1 MMTIQ
6 QKMYETTVKAVG
18 GRSGY
23 VESAAPVFSQKIST
37 PREMG
42 GAGGEGTNPEQLFA
56 AGYSACFDSALNMVA
71 RQSRIKIEGS
81 EVTATVSF
89 GKVEDGGF
97 GIGVKLDVLV
107 KGVDHDTA
115 VTLVNGAHAAC
126 PYSRATR
133 GNIAVEINVLEEEHS
148 FGGGY

>member
-18 GRSGY
+18 GRNGY
-23 VESAAPVFSQKIST
+23 IESESPKLNLTIST

-56 AGYSACFDSALNMVA
+56 SGYSACFDSALNMVA
-71 RQSRIKIEGS
+71 RLGKVKIEGS

-97 GIGVKLDVLV
+97 GIAVKLDVLV
-107 KGVDHDTA
+107 KGVDRETA
-115 VTLVNGAHAAC
+115 TSLVEAAHGAC

-133 GNIAVEINVLEEEHS
+133 GNIAVELNVL
-148 FGGGY
+148 

>member
-18 GRSGY
+18 GRNGAI
-23 VESAAPVFSQKIST
+23 ESESPKLNLTIST

-71 RQSRIKIEGS
+71 RMGKVKIEGS

-97 GIGVKLDVLV
+97 GIAVKLDVLV
-107 KGVDHDTA
+107 KGVDRETA
-115 VTLVNGAHAAC
+115 AKLVEAAHGAC

-133 GNIAVEINVLEEEHS
+133 GNIEVELNVL
-148 FGGGY
+148 

>member
-18 GRSGY
+18 GRNGY
-23 VESAAPVFSQKIST
+23 VESSSPELRLDVRT
-37 PREMG
+37 PKEMG

-56 AGYSACFDSALNMVA
+56 AGYAACFDSALNMVA
-71 RQSRIKIEGS
+71 RMQKIKLEGT
-81 EVTATVSF
+81 EVTATVHF

-97 GIGVKLDVLV
+97 GIAATLDVLA
-107 KGVDHDTA
+107 KGVDKATA
-115 VTLVNGAHAAC
+115 EKLVEAAHQAC

-133 GNIAVEINVLEEEHS
+133 GNIDVELNVL
-148 FGGGY
+148 

>member
-6 QKMYETTVKAVG
+6 QKMYKTTVKAVG
-18 GRSGY
+18 GRNGY
-23 VESAAPVFSQKIST
+23 VESSSPSLHLNIST

-71 RQSRIKIEGS
+71 RMQQIKHEGT

-97 GIGVKLDVLV
+97 GIGVKMDVLV

-115 VTLVNGAHAAC
+115 FKLVEGAHQAC
-126 PYSRATR
+126 PYSQATR
-133 GNIAVEINVLEEEHS
+133 GNIQVELNVL
-148 FGGGY
+148 

>member
-18 GRSGY
+18 GRNGTI
-23 VESAAPVFSQKIST
+23 ESESPKLNLTIST

-71 RQSRIKIEGS
+71 RMGKVKIEGS

-89 GKVEDGGF
+89 GIVEDGGF
-97 GIGVKLDVLV
+97 GIAVKRDVLV
-107 KGVDHDTA
+107 KGVDRETA
-115 VTLVNGAHAAC
+115 AKLVEAAHGAC

-133 GNIAVEINVLEEEHS
+133 GNIEVELNVL
-148 FGGGY
+148 

>member
-18 GRSGY
+18 GRNGY
-23 VESAAPVFSQKIST
+23 VESSSPELRLDVRT
-37 PREMG
+37 PKEMG

-56 AGYSACFDSALNMVA
+56 AGYAACFDSALNMVA
-71 RQSRIKIEGS
+71 RMQKIKLEGT
-81 EVTATVSF
+81 EVTATVHF

-97 GIGVKLDVLV
+97 GIAATLNVLA
-107 KGVDHDTA
+107 KGVDKATA
-115 VTLVNGAHAAC
+115 EKLVEAAHQAC

-133 GNIAVEINVLEEEHS
+133 GNIDVELNVL
-148 FGGGY
+148 

>member
-18 GRSGY
+18 GRNGY
-23 VESAAPVFSQKIST
+23 VESSSPELRLDVRT
-37 PREMG
+37 PKEMG

-56 AGYSACFDSALNMVA
+56 AGYAACFDSALNMVA
-71 RQSRIKIEGS
+71 RMQNIKLEGT
-81 EVTATVSF
+81 EVTATVHF

-97 GIGVKLDVLV
+97 GIAATLDVLA
-107 KGVDHDTA
+107 KGVDKETA
-115 VTLVNGAHAAC
+115 AKLVEAAHQAC

-133 GNIAVEINVLEEEHS
+133 GNIVVELNVL
-148 FGGGY
+148 

>member
-18 GRSGY
+18 GRNGY
-23 VESAAPVFSQKIST
+23 IESETPKLNLNIST
-37 PREMG
+37 PRELG

-71 RQSRIKIEGS
+71 RLGKVKIEGS
-81 EVTATVSF
+81 EVTATVSL

-97 GIGVKLDVLV
+97 GIAVKLDVLV

-115 VTLVNGAHAAC
+115 VSLVEAAHGAC

-133 GNIAVEINVLEEEHS
+133 GNIAVELNVL
-148 FGGGY
+148 

>member
-18 GRSGY
+18 GRNGY
-23 VESAAPVFSQKIST
+23 VESSSPELRLNVRT
-37 PREMG
+37 PKEMG

-56 AGYSACFDSALNMVA
+56 AGYAACFDSALNMVA
-71 RQSRIKIEGS
+71 RMQKIKLEGT
-81 EVTATVSF
+81 EVTATVHF

-97 GIGVKLDVLV
+97 GIAATLDVLA
-107 KGVDHDTA
+107 KGVDKATA
-115 VTLVNGAHAAC
+115 EKLVEAAHQAC

-133 GNIAVEINVLEEEHS
+133 GNIDVELNVL
-148 FGGGY
+148 

>member
-18 GRSGY
+18 GRNGY
-23 VESAAPVFSQKIST
+23 VESSSPELRLDVRT
-37 PREMG
+37 PKEMG

-56 AGYSACFDSALNMVA
+56 AGYAACFDSALNMVA
-71 RQSRIKIEGS
+71 RMQKIKLEGT
-81 EVTATVSF
+81 EVTATVHF

-97 GIGVKLDVLV
+97 GIAATLDVLA
-107 KGVDHDTA
+107 KGVDKETA
-115 VTLVNGAHAAC
+115 AKLVEAAHQAC

-133 GNIAVEINVLEEEHS
+133 GNIVVELNVL
-148 FGGGY
+148 

>member
-18 GRSGY
+18 GREGY
-23 VESAAPVFSQKIST
+23 VESESPAFYSEISI

-56 AGYSACFDSALNMVA
+56 AGYAACFDSALNMVA
-71 RQSRIKIEGS
+71 RMKQVKHEGT
-81 EVTATVSF
+81 EVVATVSF

-97 GIGVKLDVLV
+97 GIAAKLDVLV
-107 KGVDHDTA
+107 KGVDRETA
-115 VTLVNGAHAAC
+115 AALVEGAHQAC

-133 GNIAVEINVLEEEHS
+133 GNIEVELNIL
-148 FGGGY
+148 

>member
-1 MMTIQ
+1 MMNIQ

-18 GRSGY
+18 GRNGY
-23 VESAAPVFSQKIST
+23 IESSSPELRLDIST
-37 PREMG
+37 PKEMG
-42 GAGGEGTNPEQLFA
+42 GAGGAGTNPEQLFA

-71 RQSRIKIEGS
+71 RMQRVKLDGS

-97 GIGVKLDVLV
+97 GIAVKMDVLV
-107 KGVDHDTA
+107 KGVDHETA
-115 VTLVNGAHAAC
+115 VQLVDAAHGQC

-133 GNIAVEINVLEEEHS
+133 GNIQMELNVL
-148 FGGGY
+148 

>member
-18 GRSGY
+18 GRAGY
-23 VESAAPVFSQKIST
+23 VESSSPVFNHNIST

-56 AGYSACFDSALNMVA
+56 AGYAACFDSALNMVA
-71 RQSRIKIEGS
+71 RQMRIKVEGS
-81 EVTATVSF
+81 ETTATVSF

-107 KGVDHDTA
+107 KGVDHETA
-115 VTLVNGAHAAC
+115 VSLVNGAHAAC

-133 GNIAVEINVLEEEHS
+133 GNIVVEINVLEESS

>member
-18 GRSGY
+18 GRNGY
-23 VESAAPVFSQKIST
+23 VESSSPELRLDVRT
-37 PREMG
+37 PKEMG

-56 AGYSACFDSALNMVA
+56 AGYAACFDSALNMVA
-71 RQSRIKIEGS
+71 RMQKIKLEGT
-81 EVTATVSF
+81 EVTAIVHF

-97 GIGVKLDVLV
+97 GIAATLDVLA
-107 KGVDHDTA
+107 KGVEKETA
-115 VTLVNGAHAAC
+115 AKLVEAAHQAC

-133 GNIAVEINVLEEEHS
+133 GNIVVELNVL
-148 FGGGY
+148 

>member
-6 QKMYETTVKAVG
+6 QKMYETSVKAVG
-18 GRSGY
+18 GRDGY
-23 VESAAPVFSQKIST
+23 VESASPAFHQKIST

-56 AGYSACFDSALNMVA
+56 AGYAACFDSALNMVA
-71 RQSRIKIEGS
+71 RMRRIKLEGT
-81 EVTATVSF
+81 EITNTVSF

-97 GIGVKLDVLV
+97 GIAAKLDILV
-107 KGVDHDTA
+107 KGVDHETA
-115 VTLVNGAHAAC
+115 VSLVEGAHEAC

-133 GNIAVEINVLEEEHS
+133 GNIVVELNVL
-148 FGGGY
+148 

>member
-18 GRSGY
+18 GRNGY
-23 VESAAPVFSQKIST
+23 VESSSPELRLDVRT
-37 PREMG
+37 PKEMG

-56 AGYSACFDSALNMVA
+56 AGYAACFDSALNMVA
-71 RQSRIKIEGS
+71 RMQKIKLEGT
-81 EVTATVSF
+81 EVTATVHF

-97 GIGVKLDVLV
+97 GIAATLDVLA
-107 KGVDHDTA
+107 KGVDKATA
-115 VTLVNGAHAAC
+115 EKLVEAAHQAC

-133 GNIAVEINVLEEEHS
+133 GNIDVQLNVL
-148 FGGGY
+148 

>member
-18 GRSGY
+18 GRNGY
-23 VESAAPVFSQKIST
+23 VESSSPELRLDVRT
-37 PREMG
+37 PKEMG

-56 AGYSACFDSALNMVA
+56 AGYAACFDSALNMVA
-71 RQSRIKIEGS
+71 RMQKIKLEGT
-81 EVTATVSF
+81 EVTATIHF

-97 GIGVKLDVLV
+97 GIAATLDVLA
-107 KGVDHDTA
+107 KGVDKETA
-115 VTLVNGAHAAC
+115 AKLVEAAHQAC

-133 GNIAVEINVLEEEHS
+133 GNIVVELNVL
-148 FGGGY
+148 